1 MPKLGEIQELK
12 VVKKVEFGV
21 YLAEEGR
28 EEERVLLPAKQVP
41 EGTAIGD
48 VISVFLYKDS
58 RDRPIATTRRPALTV
73 GQIGVLPVAEIGRIG
88 AFLDWGL
95 EKDLFLPFREQTRRV
110 RKGESCL
117 VALYIDKSDRLCA
130 TMNVYPY
137 LRTDSPYQKDD
148 TVKGII
154 YETSQQFGAFVA
166 VDGCFSALIPK
177 KECFGDLEIGKEIEG
192 RVTGVKPDGKLDLSV
207 RAKSWEQMDAD
218 AELVMQ
224 VIDEFEGV
232 LPFTDRVSPEVI
244 NREFGLSKNAFKR
257 AVGRL
262 LKEKRIVITENRIM
276 KVKEK

>member
-1 MPKLGEIQELK
+1 MELGKKQVLT
-12 VVKKVEFGV
+12 VVKQVDFGV
-21 YLAEEGR
+21 YLGSEKEK
-28 EEERVLLPAKQVP
+28 VLLPKKQVP
-41 EGTAIGD
+41 EGIEPGD
-48 VISVFLYKDS
+48 PVEVFLYKDS
-58 RDRPIATTRRPALTV
+58 SDRLIATTNEPKLMLGELAVLSVLQV
-73 GQIGVLPVAEIGRIG
+73 GKFG

-232 LPFTDRVSPEVI
+232 LPFNDRVSPEVI